1 MRYHSCLGK
10 RSASC
15 RRVVFENEVR
25 ESLECG
31 RVCAVNEL
39 RMKELGVQE
48 FCLKELCVE
57 GLCVCVCDKTKVC
70 MEELRERGSEEE
82 EKRTLAHNRNARTPH
97 KDVRKTE
104 RSIGVSEMVD
114 EIH

>member
-31 RVCAVNEL
+31 RVARE
-39 RMKELGVQE
+39 RIAYEGVGCSRVLFE
-48 FCLKELCVE
+48 RV
-57 GLCVCVCDKTKVC
+57 VCGRVVRVCDKTKVC